1 MGDKSLADY
10 DFFSEEVLE
19 CPYDFYKLLREEAPV
34 YLLPGT
40 NIFLVTRHADIRA
53 MLKDTET
60 FSSNFGHLLSGA
72 DEPEQVKA
80 LYEGAIEPAD
90 TLLTL
95 DPPRHRV
102 YRSLVNKVFSA
113 RRVEAMHQ
121 YIEEIVD
128 ELIDGFINAGECE
141 FIAAFA
147 SPLPLLVIA
156 DQLGIDREL
165 LPRFKVWSDA
175 LAARLGQMA
184 DVEEQK
190 AIARDIMEYQAYILG
205 VIEARRVEP
214 RDDMI
219 SDLVNTEID
228 DGRKLDNAEVMSI
241 VQQFL
246 VAGNETTTSSLA
258 GGLASLIQNPGQ
270 MRALLD
276 DADLL
281 ENTVEEILRTTTPS
295 AGLWRAVTRDVE
307 FHGTVIP
314 VGSMVMLR
322 YAAANRDE
330 RVFDDAEQFDV
341 CRGNA
346 DDHIAF
352 GQGTHF
358 CPGAML
364 ARKEMNVALRKLF
377 SRITNIRLA
386 PGKNDLKHW
395 PNMVLRG
402 LKALHI
408 SFDKRDTGQRGQ

>member
-1 MGDKSLADY
+1 VSTKTLEDY

-19 CPYDFYKLLREEAPV
+19 CPFDFYKLAREEAPV

-40 NIFLVTRHADIRA
+40 NIYLVTRHADIRA
-53 MLKDTET
+53 MLKDTAT
-60 FSSNFGHLLSGA
+60 FSSDFAHLLSGP
-72 DEPEQVKA
+72 DEPDEVKA
-80 LYEGAIEPAD
+80 LYEDAIEPAN

-113 RRVEAMHQ
+113 KRVETMHD
-121 YIEEIVD
+121 YIEQIVD
-128 ELIDGFINAGECE
+128 DLIDDFIDDGECE
-141 FIAAFA
+141 FISAFA
-147 SPLPLLVIA
+147 SPMPLLVIA

-165 LPRFKVWSDA
+165 LPRFKWWSDS

-190 AIARDIMEYQAYILG
+190 DIARAVMEYQQYILG
-205 VIEARRVEP
+205 VMEERRRQP
-214 RDDMI
+214 GDDMI

-228 DGRKLDNAEVMSI
+228 DGRKLNESEVLSI

-246 VAGNETTTSSLA
+246 VAGNETTTASLA
-258 GGLASLIQNPGQ
+258 GGLLSLIQDPAQ
-270 MRALLD
+270 MQALTD
-276 DADLL
+276 DPDKL
-281 ENTVEEILRTTTPS
+281 ENTVEEILRTETPS
-295 AGLWRAVTRDVE
+295 AGLWRTVTCDVE
-307 FHGTVIP
+307 FNGTSIP
-314 VGSMVMLR
+314 AGSMVMLR
-322 YAAANRDE
+322 YASANRDE
-330 RVFDDAEQFDV
+330 CVFKDAEQFDV
-341 CRGNA
+341 CRENA

-377 SRITNIRLA
+377 SRISNIQLA

-402 LKALHI
+402 LKELHI
-408 SFDKRDTGQRGQ
+408 TFDKREETV

>member
-1 MGDKSLADY
+1 MVKRLEEY

-19 CPYDFYKLLREEAPV
+19 CPFDFYKLARTEAPV

-53 MLKDTET
+53 MLKDTGT
-60 FSSNFGHLLSGA
+60 YSSDFAEILSGP
-72 DEPEQVKA
+72 DEPEEVKA

-95 DPPRHRV
+95 DPPRHKV

-113 RRVEAMHQ
+113 KRVEQMHE

-128 ELIDGFINAGECE
+128 DLIDDFATQGECE

-165 LPRFKVWSDA
+165 LPRFKVWSDS

-184 DVEEQK
+184 DLEEQK
-190 AIARDIMEYQAYILG
+190 AIARAIMEYQAYILG
-205 VIEARRVEP
+205 VIEDRRAKP

-228 DGRKLDNAEVMSI
+228 DGRRLNDAEVMSI

-258 GGLASLIQNPGQ
+258 GGLLSLIQNPEQ
-270 MRALLD
+270 MQQLRGD
-276 DADLL
+276 PGRMK
-281 ENTVEEILRTTTPS
+281 NTVEEILRTETPS
-295 AGLWRAVTRDVE
+295 AGLWRVVTRDTEFEGVE
-307 FHGTVIP
+307 IP
-314 VGSMVMLR
+314 AGSLMMLR
-322 YAAANRDE
+322 YSSANRDE
-330 RVFDDAEQFDV
+330 CVFSDAERFDID
-341 CRGNA
+341 RANA
-346 DDHIAF
+346 NDHIAF

-364 ARKEMNVALRKLF
+364 ARKEMVVAMNMLLQRLD
-377 SRITNIRLA
+377 NIQLA

-395 PNMVLRG
+395 PNMVLPG
-402 LKALHI
+402 LKELHI
-408 SFDKRDTGQRGQ
+408 TFDIRQSAQA